1 MHILSFPLAI
11 FLINHSSIII
21 MKKVL
26 LSLFV
31 LAGLSTAS
39 YGQGIIGPKVG
50 MSFSTARDTKV
61 ADGDEATDYKTLITP
76 QLGIVFNARLG
87 DYVSLR
93 PEILYSQRGVK
104 VSSNGYT
111 VKGRFNYLEIP
122 FNVVGTFK
130 AGPGKIEAFAGP
142 SVGYLFGGKIKSDIP
157 NSNELTIKGE
167 DQPTNYTP
175 GVDKEAYFNYLN
187 VSMNMGVGYNWKG
200 LIFQA
205 EYNLGFSN
213 INPHHEDR
221 DSQAEEDR
229 SKSVTKFSSINL
241 AVIYLFGG
249 KDE

>member
-1 MHILSFPLAI
+1 
-11 FLINHSSIII
+11 

-50 MSFSTARDTKV
+50 LSFATATDTKV
-61 ADGDEATDYKTLITP
+61 EEGGSTQDYKTIVTP
-76 QLGIVFNARLG
+76 QLGVVFNARLG

-93 PEILYSQRGVK
+93 PEILYSQRGFK
-104 VSSNGYT
+104 LTDNGYT
-111 VKGRFNYLEIP
+111 FKARMNYLEIP

-130 AGPGKIEAFAGP
+130 AGPGKIEVFAGP
-142 SVGYLFGGKIKSDIP
+142 SVGYLFGGKIKSDVP
-157 NSNELTIKGE
+157 NSKDLTIKGE
-167 DQPTNYTP
+167 DQPTDYNPLTADQ
-175 GVDKEAYFNYLN
+175 VYFNYLN
-187 VSMNMGVGYNWKG
+187 VSMNAGLGYNWKG

-205 EYNLGFSN
+205 EYNFGFSN

-221 DSQAEEDR
+221 DSNAEQNRGDN
-229 SKSVTKFSSINL
+229 VTKLSSINL
-241 AVIYLFGG
+241 AIIYLFGG

>member
-1 MHILSFPLAI
+1 
-11 FLINHSSIII
+11 

-31 LAGLSTAS
+31 LLGLNTVS

-50 MSFSTARDTKV
+50 MAFSTAKDTKV
-61 ADGDEATDYKTLITP
+61 ADGDQASDYKTLITP

-93 PEILYSQRGVK
+93 PEILYSQRGLK
-104 VSSNGYT
+104 VSSYGYT
-111 VKGRFNYLEIP
+111 TRARFNYLEVP

-130 AGPGKIEAFAGP
+130 VGPGKIEVFAGP
-142 SVGYLFGGKIKSDIP
+142 SVGYLFGGKIKSDFP
-157 NSNELTIKGE
+157 NSKDHTVKGE
-167 DQPTNYTP
+167 DEPSNYNPIT
-175 GVDKEAYFNYLN
+175 DNTAYFNYLN
-187 VSMNMGVGYNWKG
+187 VSMNMGLGYNWKG

-213 INPHHEDR
+213 IYPHHEDR
-221 DSQAEEDR
+221 DSQAENDR
-229 SKSVTKFSSINL
+229 GKSVTKFSSINL